1 MKNEEI
7 KPSNVDLRDYF
18 AAAALQG
25 IMANP
30 QFYDFEW
37 LRNFAAGSAYNMAD
51 RMLEERKNERP

>member
-1 MKNEEI
+1 MKTEDK

-30 QFYDFEW
+30 TFSDFDW
-37 LRNFAAGSAYNMAD
+37 LRNFAAPSAFLMAD